1 MCVPQ
6 EKIYN
11 DAPDEFAKFLDNGD
25 LIVSLRNLG
34 GTDNPFVKAG
44 IYKPEEPDEFSF
56 YHATCPICGVEA
68 YADEPADEYGL
79 VHFKCGCS
87 DCGYR
92 FELEL
97 DECTYYQIDHLA
109 LAEFISNGI
118 GCNICRQFQR
128 GWLFGKLRDYDVY
141 FACSPTAGMYK
152 ALESTPK
159 SVLIIG
165 KNTPKLLPSQL
176 APHVIYLSRL
186 LFVQDGKLNF
196 APEAIEE
203 KIPVSRRER
212 RRAERPTGEITKK
225 HSRPPI
231 HVYTPYYIAM
241 IREWLEELRREQ
253 KTGKPEYKWI
263 TEWMHEHCH
272 IQGLEPVGERQI
284 RRHVAKLIAEMPDN
298 PKRDKR
304 SPSFALYWDGCED
317 ENFIARFSEE
327 DVNSLILR
335 TFKTAQATGFKVR
348 PMRGMDAAEYAD
360 KVKMR

>member
-11 DAPDEFAKFLDNGD
+11 DAPDEFAEFLDSGEQTVT
-25 LIVSLRNLG
+25 LEKLG
-34 GTDNPFVKAG
+34 GENNPFIKAG
-44 IYKPEEPDEFSF
+44 IYQRLPPPVCHCEDCDINRLPDFD
-56 YHATCPICGVEA
+56 PIEA
-68 YADEPADEYGL
+68 EHICDQCRENNDRKAQI
-79 VHFKCGCS
+79 V
-87 DCGYR
+87 
-92 FELEL
+92 
-97 DECTYYQIDHLA
+97 TYSIDHLA

-118 GCNICRQFQR
+118 GCTICRQFQR
-128 GWLFGKLRDYDVY
+128 GWLFGTLRGYNVY
-141 FACSPTAGMYK
+141 FACAPTAGMYR
-152 ALESTPK
+152 AITTSEK

-165 KNTPKLLPSQL
+165 KNNPKLLPKGL
-176 APHVIYLSRL
+176 EHKVIFLSRL
-186 LFVQDGKLNF
+186 LYVDDGILNF

-241 IREWLEELRREQ
+241 IREWLEELRREK

-284 RRHVAKLIAEMPDN
+284 RRHVAKLVAEMPDN

-327 DVNSLILR
+327 DVNSLILK

-360 KVKMR
+360 KVKIR